1 MQETAETLKSTRETS
16 GVTLEEASRDLDIP
30 VIVLEQLESGSIG
43 AFGDIYELKRM
54 LLEYSKYL
62 GLDIDEVTNRF
73 NEHMYDYTSKIPMDE
88 IEKAVKEKQKEKEDE
103 DRVYSPYTRITPK
116 EKTLPYVLS
125 AILIIILV
133 ILAVLW
139 SISKIKDNSAS
150 ADLIGTRV
158 IGVFNYEFTK

>member
-1 MQETAETLKSTRETS
+1 MQETAETLKSIRETA
-16 GVTLEEASRDLDIP
+16 GVTLEEASKDLNIP

-43 AFGDIYELKRM
+43 AFSDIYELKEM
-54 LLEYSKYL
+54 LISYSKYL
-62 GLDIDEVTNRF
+62 GLDLDEVINRF

-125 AILIIILV
+125 VIVIIILV
-133 ILAVLW
+133 IIAVLW
-139 SISKIKDNSAS
+139 SINKIKDNSTS
-150 ADLIGTRV
+150 ADLIGTNM
-158 IGVFNYEFTK
+158 IGVFK